1 MTINKAYIRLSLW
14 LSFTA
19 ICGGLALFSGLYLY
33 LSPKLPAVETLRQV
47 KLQTPL
53 RVYSSDGV
61 LIGEFGEKR
70 RTPIAYQDAP
80 EQFVQAIL
88 AAEDDRF
95 YSHHGVDIKGLLRA
109 ASQLLQSGHIQTGG
123 STITMQVARNFFLT
137 RKQTFTRK
145 FNEILLAL
153 QIERE
158 LTKEEILELYM
169 NKIYLGNRAYG
180 IQAAAQAYYGKNISE
195 LNLAQLAMIAGLP
208 KAPSAYNPIAN
219 PSRAMIRRNWILGR
233 MLELDYIDNLTYQEA
248 LKEPVTASYHGSGL
262 GLDAPYIAEM
272 ARKKTIELFGEAAY
286 TDGYQVYTTVSG
298 ELQSSAQQAVI
309 KGLLTYDNRHGYR
322 GPEASLP
329 IMEATQTAIEDAS
342 FESSPEETLSSFS
355 SEQLEAW
362 QTTLKSMPT
371 YAGLTAAVVTLAQ
384 GQVLKVMTPYGE
396 LIDIDWNNGPSN
408 AKPYISENR
417 VGRAPK
423 ATEDFLSPGDV
434 VRITEKSAGIWQ
446 LAQLPAAQAALVA
459 LNPNDGGIQALVGG
473 LDFRQSHFNRATQ
486 AERQPG
492 SNFKPFIYTSALENG
507 LTPATVI
514 NDAPIVFDDASL
526 ESTWRPENAS
536 GKFFGPTRLRQA
548 LFKSRN
554 LVSIRVL
561 RTIGTSNA
569 INGMSRFGFDEDT
582 LPHDLSLALGSHGV
596 PPLQIATAY
605 AVFANGGYKVEPYLI
620 DTITDAEGQTLYQA
634 LPLTVCRDC
643 ENSES
648 KLAEAEPTD
657 THEGPQ
663 ALSAEQELQSLIEQE
678 GDLTEAISTDEIDSE
693 PLSSDLENSDSLEP
707 QRPIAPKVLDAKVA
721 YLIDNMLRDVIKKGT
736 GRRAQVLGRHDLAGK
751 TGTTNGPK
759 DAWFSGYNGHMVA
772 TTWLGF
778 DQNLPLGRGE
788 YGGSAALPIWID
800 FMRTA
805 LDGIPETVREQPDG
819 LITVRIDPE
828 TGLRARPDNPDA
840 IFEIF
845 RAENAPTLEDDS
857 SDTPTVFTE
866 EESLPD
872 ELF

>member
-1 MTINKAYIRLSLW
+1 M
-14 LSFTA
+14 
-19 ICGGLALFSGLYLY
+19 
-33 LSPKLPAVETLRQV
+33 ETLRQV

-70 RTPIAYQDAP
+70 RTPIAYEEAP
-80 EQFVQAIL
+80 EPFVQAIL

-158 LTKEEILELYM
+158 LSKEEILELYM

-180 IQAAAQAYYGKNISE
+180 IQAAAQAYYGKNINE

-233 MLELDYIDNLTYQEA
+233 MLELEYIDNLTYQEA

-272 ARKKTIELFGEAAY
+272 ARKKTVDLFGEAAY
-286 TDGYQVYTTVSG
+286 TDGYQVYTTVSS

-322 GPEASLP
+322 GPETSLP
-329 IMEATQTAIEDAS
+329 IIDAPTASAEFEATNTIDEQAQAEATEA
-342 FESSPEETLSSFS
+342 TVFS
-355 SEQLEAW
+355 TEQLEAW
-362 QTTLKSMPT
+362 QTALKSMPT
-371 YAGLTAAVVTLAQ
+371 YASLRAAVVTMAQ
-384 GQVLKVMTPYGE
+384 GQELQVMTAYGQ
-396 LIDIDWNNGPSN
+396 LINIDWNNGPSN

-423 ATEDFLSPGDV
+423 ATEDFLSAGDV
-434 VRITEKSAGIWQ
+434 VRISEKSPDNWQ
-446 LAQLPAAQAALVA
+446 LAQIPSAQAALVA
-459 LNPNDGGIQALVGG
+459 LNPDDGGIQALVGG

-492 SNFKPFIYTSALENG
+492 SNFKPFIYTAALENG

-561 RTIGTSNA
+561 RTIGTGNA
-569 INGMSRFGFDEDT
+569 ITGMSRFGFNEET

-605 AVFANGGYKVEPYLI
+605 AVFANGGYQVEPYLI
-620 DTITDAEGQTLYQA
+620 DQITDAEGQTLYQA
-634 LPLTVCRDC
+634 LPLTVCREC
-643 ENSES
+643 ENQES
-648 KLAEAEPTD
+648 DLATADND
-657 THEGPQ
+657 TTIEQPE
-663 ALSAEQELQSLIEQE
+663 LSAEQELQSLIDQE
-678 GDLTEAISTDEIDSE
+678 DSFVEAAPEPGIEEE
-693 PLSSDLENSDSLEP
+693 PLSSDLETSEPLQP

-721 YLIDNMLRDVIKKGT
+721 YIIDNMLRDVIKKGT
-736 GRRAQVLGRHDLAGK
+736 GRRAQVLGRSDLAGK

-845 RAENAPTLEDDS
+845 RTENAPTLEDDN
-857 SDTPTVFTE
+857 SDTPAVYTE